1 MRAAALTLIATL
13 LLAPFVAPRRVYAAD
28 AQLIADASIDLVI
41 YRPLSLAS
49 FVVGCGMWVP
59 AAFLTSP
66 NGLDEVK
73 TTTEQ
78 FVTAPFENTFTR
90 KLGDF

>member
-13 LLAPFVAPRRVYAAD
+13 VLAAVAEPRRVHAAD
-28 AQLIADASIDLVI
+28 AQLIGDASIDLVI
-41 YRPLSLAS
+41 FRPLSLAS

-66 NGLDEVK
+66 NGLDGVK
-73 TTTEQ
+73 TATQQ
-78 FVTAPFENTFTR
+78 FVTTPYENTFTR
-90 KLGDF
+90 SLGDF